1 MKSIIKIIVV
11 ILFLLLGYNIYG
23 YCINIEGWSDS
34 EPTGEE
40 PYDID
45 VTPSSATPL
54 STSFTEGG
62 TYSHTITN
70 FTKTEGSSGLE
81 SAADEAGA
89 SAAWTSTGLTIEDDG
104 SITGTTSSGANIDG
118 VFTITFNRT
127 DAAGANDQG
136 EHTKYLKIK
145 ISSTAT
151 ESGCSNGNTKIKNP
165 CSEEEITK
173 NNNRMRELLGTCIGS
188 NGVNI
193 NKASIPES
201 ANLAVQNAQEAVN
214 EAQEAYDDEW
224 IFDGDEKEDLDNAKK
239 ALQEAM
245 RSRELMTPKITQKS
259 CTEAGGTWTPDPDS
273 NTPQNTCTAVQIRKA
288 EIAAELEKA
297 RIRSQEDPSFLGTV
311 ENLYDNTT
319 GLGDI
324 LNNVVT
330 TAGGNA
336 NAKAVLS
343 KVLNI
348 DESSLNIQT
357 HSATCNNIFGGE
369 NVNEITIT
377 SNFNAECLNRV
388 NDITGIDTSKIQW
401 GVDVSNIDQSINNKN
416 DFHCILDSIQL
427 QGGNQTSSIDSSAIM
442 GATQD
447 ITGGGNINSGTEFCQ
462 DLSSSQTSCEYI
474 QDTQCCNNIMSES
487 RQNLLNIGG
496 ECPAIKA
503 TDISQT
509 IETNN
514 ISECRSISRQTTKS
528 TQGSTEKNTDD
539 ASDNQTISPNVYLY
553 STIAVGLLIFGI
565 LIQVFM
571 KLNSP

>member
-34 EPTGEE
+34 EPTGE

-45 VTPSSATPL
+45 VTPSSAAPL
-54 STSFTEGG
+54 SPPFTEVG
-62 TYSHTITN
+62 TYSYAITN
-70 FTKTEGSSGLE
+70 FTQTDGSSGLE
-81 SAADEAGA
+81 SATDEAGA
-89 SAAWTSTGLTIEDDG
+89 AAAWTSTGLTIEDDG

-127 DAAGANDQG
+127 DDGATDQ

-151 ESGCSNGNTKIKNP
+151 ESGCSNGNTTIKNP

-188 NGVNI
+188 NGEII
-193 NKASIPES
+193 NKANIPES

-214 EAQEAYDDEW
+214 EAQEAYDDTVF
-224 IFDGDEKEDLDNAKK
+224 FDGDEKEDLDNAKT

-319 GLGDI
+319 GLGDV

-357 HSATCNNIFGGE
+357 HSAECNNIFGGE

-388 NDITGIDTSKIQW
+388 NDIPGIDTSKIQW

-427 QGGNQTSSIDSSAIM
+427 QGGNQTSSIDSNAIM

-447 ITGGGNINSGTEFCQ
+447 ITGGGNVNSAPEFCQ

-474 QDTQCCNNIMSES
+474 QDSQCCNNIISES
-487 RQNLLNIGG
+487 RRNLLDIGG
-496 ECPAIKA
+496 DCPVIKA

-509 IETNN
+509 IETKN

-528 TQGSTEKNTDD
+528 TQGSTETNTDD
-539 ASDNQTISPNVYLY
+539 ATNKQTISPNVYLY
-553 STIAVGLLIFGI
+553 VTIAVGLLIFGI